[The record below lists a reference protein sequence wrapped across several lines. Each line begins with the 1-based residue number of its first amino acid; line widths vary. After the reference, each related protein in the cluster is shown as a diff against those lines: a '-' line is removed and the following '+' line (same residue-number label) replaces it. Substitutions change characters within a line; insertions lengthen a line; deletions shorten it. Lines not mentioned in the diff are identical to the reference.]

1 MKGQPLAYNKDNQ
14 EDKEPLFDTADTLLV
29 TLQIY
34 ADMMRGITVNKAN
47 MRQAASE
54 GFATA
59 TDLADYLVK
68 KGMPFRDAHEAVA
81 LAVRHAVDQKVDLS
95 DLPLA
100 TLQTFAAEISDDV
113 YAVLTLEGSLNSRNH
128 IGGTAPAQVK
138 TAIIKLKAELKAQM
152 GD

>member
-1 MKGQPLAYNKDNQ
+1 MSKIFAVIENGVVVKAG
-14 EDKEPLFDTADTLLV
+14 F
-29 TLQIY
+29 
-34 ADMMRGITVNKAN
+34 TVNKEA

-81 LAVRHAVDQKVDLS
+81 LAVRYAVDKKVDLS

-100 TLQTFAAEISDDV
+100 TLQEFATQITEDV

-138 TAIIKLKAELKAQM
+138 AAIARARAAKNVS
-152 GD
+152 